1 MTPEDRIY
9 RELMIRGSKAKL
21 PEGWGRTESSLGV
34 NVTRPKS
41 IAMANPNTDFSLDKN
56 QMMDEIN
63 NSEMRDTVEIPDD
76 YALTAGDFTPDSE
89 GFIGGYHQDDLIDQM
104 SQMRNDDRMTDSD
117 LSALLNEIESER
129 DIQDPKR
136 KESNRFLE
144 YSIRQGMGK

>member
-1 MTPEDRIY
+1 MSPEDKIY
-9 RELMIRGSKAKL
+9 RELMIRGSKAKI

-41 IAMANPNTDFSLDKN
+41 IAMDNPDTYFSLDKN
-56 QMMDEIN
+56 QMMDENN
-63 NSEMRDTVEIPDD
+63 NSEMRDAIEIPDD
-76 YALTAGDFTPDSE
+76 YALMANDFTPDSE
-89 GFIGGYHQDDLIDQM
+89 GFIGGYHKDDLKDQFM
-104 SQMRNDDRMTDSD
+104 ELQAQGG
-117 LSALLNEIESER
+117 LEELLNEIESER

>member
-1 MTPEDRIY
+1 MSPEDKIY

-34 NVTRPKS
+34 NVTRPKT
-41 IAMANPNTDFSLDKN
+41 AALANPNMDFSLDKD
-56 QMMDEIN
+56 QIMSDID
-63 NSEMRDTVEIPDD
+63 NSEMRDAVEIPDD
-76 YALTAGDFTPDSE
+76 YALMANDFTPDAD
-89 GFIGGYHQDDLIDQM
+89 GFIGGYHKDDLKDQFM
-104 SQMRNDDRMTDSD
+104 ELQAQGG
-117 LSALLNEIESER
+117 LEELLNEIESER